1 MQDDE
6 AHVFVGVTMQQ
17 VLQSSDRRGS
27 LLVRRSIIAANVP
40 DDAETSSSSGA
51 WQPQDSILEIEPS
64 TSSAPGMPAI
74 ECISEQTSYQVFHPA
89 ERRQAVQNVCLGS
102 YGSVNWAQAL
112 QTAC

>member
-1 MQDDE
+1 MQLVLPHRSSKDAANSYDALHVQDDE

-27 LLVRRSIIAANVP
+27 LLVRRSIIAANAP

-64 TSSAPGMPAI
+64 TSSAPGMQ
-74 ECISEQTSYQVFHPA
+74 CNCA
-89 ERRQAVQNVCLGS
+89 EFSAG
-102 YGSVNWAQAL
+102 
-112 QTAC
+112 